1 MTTTPQPEADETST
15 AQSNEPDTAPVQYYG
30 RSELPQQD
38 VSLHRFSL
46 RRKSTLIAISL
57 FATLVFLIALTATA
71 TISLTRASEA
81 LASESARDPNPAQRT
96 VNRARVQTLTL
107 GTASMAALL
116 TTMFIIVRIG
126 PRIVAL
132 EFWIRRLGA
141 GDLSYSVRPA
151 GKDEITEIAYDL
163 EVLRR
168 QSVRAQQLDLVQ
180 ELSDDLRFKNE
191 ELEELLVELRNTQ
204 DQLVSRRK
212 LAELGELTAGVAH
225 EIRNPL
231 NLVQNF
237 STSSTDMMAELKET
251 ISALDGAPDPDEAD
265 LINELI
271 TELSENM
278 DRIQNHCERTNRIV
292 QDMLAMGRNTSGDYQ
307 NININQLVEDYAML
321 AYHSARNRDP
331 QFTMN
336 IIRELDEQDPSLY
349 VVSEDI
355 GRVILNLVGN
365 ACYATAQRSHEDSE
379 YEPTMW
385 LRTSHTGDT
394 VTIMVRDNGSGIPTD
409 VIDKIFN
416 PFFTTKAAD
425 QGTGLGLSISN
436 EIVRQH
442 GGTITAESQPGEHT
456 QFTISIN
463 PDRSRSS
470 VNADPGDDDDA
481 D

>member
-81 LASESARDPNPAQRT
+81 LASESARGPNPAQRT
-96 VNRARVQTLTL
+96 VNRARVQTITL

-180 ELSDDLRFKNE
+180 ELSDDLRF
-191 ELEELLVELRNTQ
+191 Q
-204 DQLVSRRK
+204 DV
-212 LAELGELTAGVAH
+212 
-225 EIRNPL
+225 
-231 NLVQNF
+231 
-237 STSSTDMMAELKET
+237 
-251 ISALDGAPDPDEAD
+251 
-265 LINELI
+265 
-271 TELSENM
+271 
-278 DRIQNHCERTNRIV
+278 
-292 QDMLAMGRNTSGDYQ
+292 
-307 NININQLVEDYAML
+307 
-321 AYHSARNRDP
+321 
-331 QFTMN
+331 
-336 IIRELDEQDPSLY
+336 
-349 VVSEDI
+349 
-355 GRVILNLVGN
+355 
-365 ACYATAQRSHEDSE
+365 
-379 YEPTMW
+379 
-385 LRTSHTGDT
+385 
-394 VTIMVRDNGSGIPTD
+394 
-409 VIDKIFN
+409 
-416 PFFTTKAAD
+416 
-425 QGTGLGLSISN
+425 QGT
-436 EIVRQH
+436 
-442 GGTITAESQPGEHT
+442 
-456 QFTISIN
+456 
-463 PDRSRSS
+463 
-470 VNADPGDDDDA
+470 
-481 D
+481 